1 MKRIRL
7 YLDTSVLGGLFD
19 IEDAQRLLTV
29 ERLLKSIKEKNYE
42 GFVSPLTIEEI
53 LKAPKEIIEQLSN
66 RVSDAGL
73 ILLEESEESIELANA
88 YVSSG
93 AIPVKFRN
101 DARHIAIGVCNEIN
115 YIVSWNYK
123 HMVNI
128 SVRRL
133 VNSTNLKM
141 GYSPIEI
148 ISPEEVFGD
157 GEVEI

>member
-1 MKRIRL
+1 M
-7 YLDTSVLGGLFD
+7 
-19 IEDAQRLLTV
+19 
-29 ERLLKSIKEKNYE
+29 
-42 GFVSPLTIEEI
+42 TIEEI
-53 LKAPKEIIEQLSN
+53 LKAPKEIMEQLTN
-66 RVSDAGL
+66 RISDVGL
-73 ILLEESEESIELANA
+73 IILEESEDSIELANA

-93 AIPVKFRN
+93 AVPVKFRN
-101 DARHIAIGVCNEIN
+101 DARHIAIGVCNEVN

-148 ISPEEVFGD
+148 ISPEEVLGD
-157 GEVEI
+157 GEMEI